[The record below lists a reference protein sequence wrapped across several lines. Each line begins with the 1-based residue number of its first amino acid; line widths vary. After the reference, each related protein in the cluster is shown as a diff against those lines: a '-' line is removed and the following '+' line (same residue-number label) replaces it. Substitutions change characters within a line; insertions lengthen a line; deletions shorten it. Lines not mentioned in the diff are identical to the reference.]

1 MTNLYIN
8 KAKRNIEIA
17 ITEDDMLVE
26 YYDVAEE
33 SSSIEGNIYVG
44 KVRNVIQGM
53 QSFFVD
59 IGEKRNGFL
68 FFNDIYEKYDGIYS
82 KENVDAKKISQLLKN
97 GQNILVQIKK
107 EPVDKKGAK
116 LTTDISFVGRYFI
129 LTPKSHFIAVSK
141 KIDNEDTKQMYVEMV
156 KKYLPENLG
165 GIIRTNILEASKEEI
180 QEEIL
185 TLINKWNEIKKI
197 EDNISSYDKPSL
209 VYKSENMLT
218 RTVLDVLNKDLNKIY
233 VNDRIIFEKVK
244 SLVQD
249 IDNKYLENIEYVEQA
264 DLLKYYYL
272 REKLIKE
279 FEHKIWLK
287 CGGYIIIDKTEAL
300 TAIDVN
306 TGKYVGGKDLENTI
320 FKVNKEAVVEIARQL
335 RLRNIGGIIVVDFI
349 DMDNE
354 EHKNDIFE
362 LLQEQAKKDRSK
374 IDVKGY
380 TKLNLMEITRKKKK
394 V

>member
-26 YYDVAEE
+26 YYDVEE
-33 SSSIEGNIYVG
+33 ENNSIEGNIYVG

-141 KIDNEDTKQMYVEMV
+141 KIDNEDTKQMYIEMV

-197 EDNISSYDKPSL
+197 EDNISTYDKPSL

-233 VNDRIIFEKVK
+233 VNDKLICEKVK

-249 IDNKYLENIEYVEQA
+249 IDNRYLENIEYVEQA

-272 REKLIKE
+272 REKLVKE

-306 TGKYVGGKDLENTI
+306 TGKYTGGKDLENTI

-362 LLQEQAKKDRSK
+362 LLQQQAKKDRSK

>member
-82 KENVDAKKISQLLKN
+82 KENVDEKKISQLLKN

-116 LTTDISFVGRYFI
+116 LTADISFVGRYFI

-233 VNDRIIFEKVK
+233 VNDKLICEKVK

-249 IDNKYLENIEYVEQA
+249 IDNKYVENIEYVEQA
-264 DLLKYYYL
+264 DLLNYL

-362 LLQEQAKKDRSK
+362 LLQQQAKKDRSK